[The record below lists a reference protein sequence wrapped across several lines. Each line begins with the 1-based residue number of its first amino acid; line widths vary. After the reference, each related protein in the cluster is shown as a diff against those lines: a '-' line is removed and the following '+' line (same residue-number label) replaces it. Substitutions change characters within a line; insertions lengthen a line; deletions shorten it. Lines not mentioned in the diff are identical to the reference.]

1 MRRSDL
7 LAKAVCHSAL
17 MSAESTP
24 SSERRPEQA
33 RSHND
38 CAHLTGIG
46 FSQFCLD
53 TDMTQ
58 RCNSYYTATLNQDTD
73 YPTLQGRHRVDV
85 VIIGG
90 GFTGVATAVEL
101 AEKGLKVAIVE
112 SHKIGWGATGRNG
125 GQVTG
130 SLSGDEAM
138 RKQMRRS
145 IGDEVDDFIW
155 NLRWRG
161 HQIIQQRVEKYGI
174 ACDLKHGHLHAAY
187 KPAHMV
193 GLRKDYEEAVHR
205 GMGDEVSLLDRS
217 QVRDL
222 LQSDLYHGAIKNT
235 RNMHLHPLN
244 LCIGEAR
251 AAESLGALIFENSE
265 VLEIIHGDGLHKSP
279 GVRTAHGQIDAS
291 QVLLAGDVYH
301 KLEPGK
307 LKGKIFPAMGG
318 IVTTAPLGDLAEQIN
333 PEDLAVYDCRFVL
346 DYYRLTADG
355 RLLFG
360 GGANYSGKD
369 SRDIAAEL
377 RPCIEQTFP
386 ALKGVAI
393 DYQWSCAMGIVIN
406 RIPQLGKLSDN
417 VWYCQGY
424 SGHGIATTHI
434 MGEIMGRAIT
444 GKLEQFDTFAACQHI
459 RVPMGD
465 LLGNPMLAAGMWYY
479 QMLERLR

>member
-1 MRRSDL
+1 
-7 LAKAVCHSAL
+7 
-17 MSAESTP
+17 
-24 SSERRPEQA
+24 
-33 RSHND
+33 
-38 CAHLTGIG
+38 
-46 FSQFCLD
+46 
-53 TDMTQ
+53 MTE

-73 YPTLQGRHRVDV
+73 YPTLQGRQTVDV

-112 SHKIGWGATGRNG
+112 SNKIGWGATGRNG

-130 SLSGDEAM
+130 SLSGDGAM
-138 RKQMRRS
+138 RKQMRAKL
-145 IGDEVDDFIW
+145 GDDVDDFIW
-155 NLRWRG
+155 HLRWRG
-161 HQIIQQRVEKYGI
+161 HEIIKQRVEKYGI
-174 ACDLKHGHLHAAY
+174 KCDLKHGHLHAAY
-187 KPAHMV
+187 KPSHMPD
-193 GLRKDYEEAVHR
+193 LRNDYEEAVRR
-205 GMGDEVSLLDRS
+205 GLGDEVSLLDRS

-265 VLEIIHGDGLHKSP
+265 VLEIIHGDKP
-279 GVRTAHGQIDAS
+279 GVRTAHGQIDAK
-291 QVLLAGDVYH
+291 QVMLAGDVYH

-318 IVTTAPLGDLAEQIN
+318 IVTTAPLGDLAKQIN

-369 SRDIAAEL
+369 SRDIAGEM

-386 ALKGVAI
+386 ALKGVQI

-434 MGEIMGRAIT
+434 MGEIMSRAIT
-444 GKLEQFDTFAACQHI
+444 GQMEQFDTFAACQHI

-479 QMLERLR
+479 QMLEKLR

>member
-1 MRRSDL
+1 
-7 LAKAVCHSAL
+7 V
-17 MSAESTP
+17 
-24 SSERRPEQA
+24 
-33 RSHND
+33 
-38 CAHLTGIG
+38 
-46 FSQFCLD
+46 D

-138 RKQMRRS
+138 RKQMRRTL
-145 IGDEVDDFIW
+145 GDEVDDFIW

-161 HQIIQQRVEKYGI
+161 HQIIQQRVEKYAI

-265 VLEIIHGDGLHKSP
+265 VLEIIHGDKP
-279 GVRTAHGQIDAS
+279 GVRTAHGHIDAN

-318 IVTTAPLGDLAEQIN
+318 IVTTAPLGELAKQIN

-346 DYYRLTADG
+346 DYYRLTADK

-369 SRDIAAEL
+369 SRDIEGEL
-377 RPCIEQTFP
+377 RPCIERTFP
-386 ALKGVAI
+386 ALKGVPI
-393 DYQWSCAMGIVIN
+393 EFQWSCAMGIVVN

-424 SGHGIATTHI
+424 SGHGIATSHI
-434 MGEIMGRAIT
+434 MGEIMAEALT
-444 GKLEQFDTFAACQHI
+444 GTLEKFDTFAQCKHV

-465 LLGNPMLAAGMWYY
+465 LLGNPLLAAGMWYY
-479 QMLERLR
+479 QMLEKLR

>member
-1 MRRSDL
+1 
-7 LAKAVCHSAL
+7 
-17 MSAESTP
+17 
-24 SSERRPEQA
+24 
-33 RSHND
+33 
-38 CAHLTGIG
+38 
-46 FSQFCLD
+46 
-53 TDMTQ
+53 MTI

-73 YPTLQGRHRVDV
+73 YPTLQGRHKVDV

-130 SLSGDEAM
+130 SLSGDGAM
-138 RKQMRRS
+138 RKQMRAKL
-145 IGDEVDDFIW
+145 GDDVDDFIW
-155 NLRWRG
+155 HLRWRG
-161 HQIIQQRVEKYGI
+161 HEIIRQRVDKYAI
-174 ACDLKHGHLHAAY
+174 QCDLKHGHLHAAY
-187 KPAHMV
+187 KASHMV
-193 GLRKDYEEAVHR
+193 DLRKDYDEAVRR
-205 GMGDEVSLLDRS
+205 GLGDEVSLLDRS

-222 LQSDLYHGAIKNT
+222 LQSELYHGAIKNT

-244 LCIGEAR
+244 LCLGEAR

-265 VLEIIHGDGLHKSP
+265 VLEIIHGDTP

-291 QVLLAGDVYH
+291 QVMLAGDVYH
-301 KLEPGK
+301 KLEPGQ

-318 IVTTAPLGDLAEQIN
+318 IVTTAPLGDLAQQIN

-377 RPCIEQTFP
+377 RPCIERTFP
-386 ALKGVAI
+386 ALKGVPI

-434 MGEIMGRAIT
+434 MGEIMSRAIT
-444 GKLEQFDTFAACQHI
+444 GQMEQFDTFAACQHI

-465 LLGNPMLAAGMWYY
+465 LLGNPLLAAGMWYY